1 MIHHGGNNSF
11 TECLYFG
18 VPAIIMPYVWDGH
31 DNAMR
36 AQETKHG
43 IKMHRSN
50 WKKDELLKNIEDT
63 INDNEISNNLKKASD
78 FMQSDNGAEKAAAL
92 IVDLN

>member
-1 MIHHGGNNSF
+1 
-11 TECLYFG
+11 
-18 VPAIIMPYVWDGH
+18 
-31 DNAMR
+31 MR

-50 WKKDELLKNIEDT
+50 WGKDELLKNIEDT

-78 FMQSDNGAEKAAAL
+78 FMKSDNGAEKAAAL